1 MKHYEYTKA
10 DGVRTFCFGDK
21 GLSEALRAGAS
32 DVVDKG
38 RVYFF
43 RDRHGFPTW
52 ISEGMPPGVCGDLSE
67 EGFQEINSVLLNEQ
81 GR

>member
-10 DGVRTFCFGDK
+10 EGFRTFCFGNK
-21 GLSEALRAGAS
+21 ELSEALANGAS
-32 DVVDKG
+32 EVVDKG

-52 ISEGMPPGVCGDLSE
+52 ISEGMPPGVWGDCSPSTE
-67 EGFQEINSVLLNEQ
+67 EENAAFEEM
-81 GR
+81 RCDT